1 MKKTVKRCSN
11 ILMAAIVA
19 VTSVSCVKDRLFHTP
34 HPDKGA
40 VVFTADFSRRSA
52 FCPVPAEYRVVVG
65 TEECTAPSGK
75 ECCHP
80 VLFDPGECS
89 LMAWTDCDGV
99 TVSSGVARVNA
110 VADGEIDPLPGYLF
124 STRDDVTVVKDD
136 TVRVALAMAQRTR
149 DFHFEFTLTEG
160 DPELVESVTG
170 RLGGVAA
177 AFDIASQSIIG
188 DAAAI
193 KMVFARSGDKL
204 TADVR
209 LLGIVGKDQTLTLE
223 VAFIDR
229 EQRKTAEVNL
239 SKALTSLDEDM
250 HIGLEINGDLATPVE
265 ADITAT
271 ITGWKDVEGDHA
283 DAT

>member
-1 MKKTVKRCSN
+1 MNKTVKRCSN

-52 FCPVPAEYRVVVG
+52 SCPVPTEYRVAVG
-65 TEECTAPSGK
+65 AEECTAPSG
-75 ECCHP
+75 EEYRHP
-80 VLFDPGECS
+80 VLFDPGKYS

-99 TVSSGVARVNA
+99 TVSSGVARVNV

-124 STRDDVTVVKDD
+124 SARGDVTVIKDD

-160 DPELVESVTG
+160 DPGLVAGVTG
-170 RLGGVAA
+170 RLDGVAG
-177 AFDIASQSIIG
+177 AFDIASQSITG
-188 DAAAI
+188 EAAAI
-193 KMVFARSGDKL
+193 RVAFVRGGGRL

-209 LLGIVGKDQTLTLE
+209 LLGIVGGEQTLTLE
-223 VAFIDR
+223 VSFTDR
-229 EQRKTAEVNL
+229 THPKTAVVDL
-239 SKALTSLDEDM
+239 SEALASFGSDM
-250 HIGLEINGDLATPVE
+250 HTGLEIKGDLATPVE
-265 ADITAT
+265 ADATAT
-271 ITGWKDVEGDHA
+271 ITGWKDVEGGHA